1 MKNYIGILVLILSV
15 HYAGAQQTV
24 VTLDIVMEEA
34 LKNNHQIRSF
44 ENSVQ
49 MARNLNHPGMAGLL
63 PTVSANAALGYSNK
77 NTSLELIN
85 NPKPIEQNAAQSYS
99 GNAALNM
106 QYVLFDG
113 MANFKNNTKLGF
125 AADLE
130 SASARANVEATLI
143 SVVTVYF
150 NMVAAQNNARVAREN
165 LSISLDRLQR
175 AEERFRAGSN
185 SGQERLSAR
194 VDLNNDS
201 SLLLNAKN
209 NLSIARENLQMLTAY
224 NLPPDMVADTSIVL
238 GESMA
243 LSDLEK
249 QASQNNASVVNAR
262 IRSLLTE
269 KDVEI
274 TGGAYAPKIVF
285 NGSYGYNWTKNEV
298 GFLLQNKTLGLDA
311 GLSLSYPLFA
321 GNTRSI
327 QRQNAKLQ
335 HENARE
341 LELLAQDQLRRD
353 LNNAYNSYLTARDV
367 HLLELENTYAAR
379 ENFMR
384 TRELY
389 LLGKVTNVQLRE
401 AQLNYLRSQI
411 QITTSKINVRLN
423 EFELLRLSGML
434 IQRKS

>member
-1 MKNYIGILVLILSV
+1 MKKAILLCTLFYVSFSG
-15 HYAGAQQTV
+15 GAQEV
-24 VTLDIVMEEA
+24 VSLDKVLEAA
-34 LKNNHQIRSF
+34 LKNNHQIRTF
-44 ENSVQ
+44 ENNAR
-49 MARNLNHPGMAGLL
+49 MAKNLDDPGMAGLL
-63 PTVSANAALGYSNK
+63 PTVAANAALGYSNK

-85 NPKPIEQNAAQSYS
+85 NPRPIEQNGAQSYLGS
-99 GNAALNM
+99 ASLNL

-113 MANFKNNTKLGF
+113 LASYKTFARLGF

-130 SASARANVEATLI
+130 TAAARANVEATLI
-143 SVVTVYF
+143 NVVTVYF
-150 NMVAAQNNARVAREN
+150 NMVAAQNNLRVAGEN
-165 LSISLDRLQR
+165 MGISRDRLLR
-175 AEERFRAGSN
+175 AEEKYSIGGS
-185 SGQERLSAR
+185 SGIERLSAR

-201 SLLLNAKN
+201 TLWLNARN
-209 NLSIARENLQMLTAY
+209 NLHIARENLQMLTAY
-224 NLPPDMVADTSIVL
+224 SLPVEVLADTTLIL
-238 GESMA
+238 GEMMA
-243 LSDLEK
+243 LGELEK
-249 QASQNNASVVNAR
+249 QAAQGNASLVNAR

-274 TGGAYAPKIVF
+274 SGGAYAPKIMLT
-285 NGSYGYNWTKNEV
+285 GSYGYNWTKNEV

-335 HENARE
+335 YENAKE
-341 LELLAQDQLRRD
+341 QESLAQDQLRRD
-353 LNNAYNSYLTARDV
+353 LNNAYNSYLTMRQV
-367 HLLELENTYAAR
+367 HLLEMENSLAAG

-389 LLGKVTNVQLRE
+389 QLGKATNVQLRE